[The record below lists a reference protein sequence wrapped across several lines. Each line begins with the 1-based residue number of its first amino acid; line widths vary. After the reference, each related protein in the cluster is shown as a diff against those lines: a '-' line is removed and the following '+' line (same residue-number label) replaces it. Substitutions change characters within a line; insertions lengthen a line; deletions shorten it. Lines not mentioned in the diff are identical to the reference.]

1 MLKKVVMVHLAKWAR
16 WAKGV
21 KGVQEDD
28 GGVDDDAPGASG
40 KGGRGR

>member
-1 MLKKVVMVHLAKWAR
+1 MLKKCADGAAGKVGKVG
-16 WAKGV
+16 KGV
-21 KGVQEDD
+21 KGVQVDD

>member
-1 MLKKVVMVHLAKWAR
+1 MVQLAKWAR

-21 KGVQEDD
+21 KGVKGMQDDD
-28 GGVDDDAPGASG
+28 GGVDDDAHSASG